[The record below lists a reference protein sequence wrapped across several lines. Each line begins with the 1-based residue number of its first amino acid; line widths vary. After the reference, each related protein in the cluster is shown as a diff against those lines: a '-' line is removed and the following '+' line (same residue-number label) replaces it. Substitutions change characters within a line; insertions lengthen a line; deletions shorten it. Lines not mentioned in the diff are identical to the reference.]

1 MSGYFPAT
9 GSQIQ
14 LGRAR
19 AAVRGGSSTSQALL
33 RADVTSY
40 YGYSSGQVAFSATLG
55 GRYYPY
61 TY

>member
-1 MSGYFPAT
+1 MSVYFPAT
-9 GSQIQ
+9 GSEIQ
-14 LGRAR
+14 MGRAR
-19 AAVRGGSSTSQALL
+19 RALYNTVLGTQTLL
-33 RADVTSY
+33 RAELTGY

>member
-1 MSGYFPAT
+1 MAGYFPAT
-9 GSQIQ
+9 GAQIE

-19 AAVRGGSSTSQALL
+19 RALYNTALGTQTLL
-33 RADVTSY
+33 RAEITAY
-40 YGYSSGQVAFSATLG
+40 YGYSSGQVSFSATLG

>member
-1 MSGYFPAT
+1 MAGYFPGT
-9 GSQIQ
+9 GSEIQ
-14 LGRAR
+14 MGRAR
-19 AAVRGGSSTSQALL
+19 RALYNTGLGTQTLL
-33 RADVTSY
+33 RAELTAY

>member
-9 GSQIQ
+9 GSEIQ
-14 LGRAR
+14 MGRAR
-19 AAVRGGSSTSQALL
+19 SALYNSALGTQTLL
-33 RADVTSY
+33 RGELTAY